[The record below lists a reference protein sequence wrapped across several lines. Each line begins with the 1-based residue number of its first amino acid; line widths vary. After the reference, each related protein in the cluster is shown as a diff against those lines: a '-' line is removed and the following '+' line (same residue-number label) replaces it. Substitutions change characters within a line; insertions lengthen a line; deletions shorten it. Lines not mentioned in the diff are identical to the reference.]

1 MWSKSKNWQPASV
14 RLIEDEQSNSW
25 IQKDIE
31 RIEQQLKKQNDGDE
45 KK

>member
-1 MWSKSKNWQPASV
+1 MENCQET
-14 RLIEDEQSNSW
+14 LIFSIGKIFGTNW